1 MMDTHHIY
9 ADTMHM
15 DLFYQGKNHVY
26 EAEAVTICMDG
37 KPLTAKDM
45 PAIIID
51 ERTMLPMRLIAE
63 ALGAEVAWNEDA
75 NQVYVINDTNTIVF
89 QIDDKTGYQNGNTFT
104 MDVPPMIVNERTML
118 PVRALANALDLDV
131 TWDEKSRTVFMQT
144 KTPQPTEPPT
154 DVPPQPTEPP
164 TDVPPQS
171 TEPPA
176 DVPPQPTEPPA
187 DVPPQLT
194 EPPADAPPQLSANL
208 KNMVFDKNQNILY
221 LQKEQA
227 FNIQDVAMH
236 DHYLEGY
243 FEIVLPNDYQ
253 NTYGDGTYTIAG
265 DAIDNISVSTQE
277 NKTILRFYQNRI
289 STYHIENEGDRYAI
303 YAKNPKD
310 VYQKVLLLDAGHG
323 GKDPGTNG
331 NGLLEK
337 DMTLAIM
344 QKVAAKLENSDIHV
358 YLTRNS
364 DVYPENNVRA
374 KTANQIAD
382 MMVSIHMNSGPVS
395 ASGTEVLYQIHTN
408 DVPPKM
414 TSKKLSEILQ
424 QHIVTATGNIN
435 RNTKHW
441 ETVLILNQTTV
452 PTALIEVGF
461 LTNPGDAL
469 KISNPEYQDTVAQAI
484 ADGIQEAM
492 QYPLR

>member
-89 QIDDKTGYQNGNTFT
+89 QINDKTGYQNGNTFT

-154 DVPPQPTEPP
+154 DVPPQ
-164 TDVPPQS
+164 S

-176 DVPPQPTEPPA
+176 DV
-187 DVPPQLT
+187 
-194 EPPADAPPQLSANL
+194 PPQLSANL

-221 LQKEQA
+221 LQKEQT
-227 FNIQDVAMH
+227 FNIQDVEMH

-243 FEIVLPNDYQ
+243 FEIVLPNDCQ
-253 NTYGDGTYTIAG
+253 NTYGDGTYMIAG
-265 DAIDNISVSTQE
+265 DVIDRISVFTQE
-277 NKTILRFYQNRI
+277 NKTILRFYQNCI

>member
-1 MMDTHHIY
+1 MVMIMKYKKPKILIYSTLLLFVCMIDTHHIY
-9 ADTMHM
+9 ADTIHM
-15 DLFYQGKNHVY
+15 DLFYQDKNHVY
-26 EAEAVTICMDG
+26 EAEAVTICIDG

-63 ALGAEVAWNEDA
+63 ALDAEVAWNEDA

-104 MDVPPMIVNERTML
+104 I
-118 PVRALANALDLDV
+118 
-131 TWDEKSRTVFMQT
+131 
-144 KTPQPTEPPT
+144 
-154 DVPPQPTEPP
+154 
-164 TDVPPQS
+164 
-171 TEPPA
+171 
-176 DVPPQPTEPPA
+176 
-187 DVPPQLT
+187 
-194 EPPADAPPQLSANL
+194 
-208 KNMVFDKNQNILY
+208 
-221 LQKEQA
+221 
-227 FNIQDVAMH
+227 
-236 DHYLEGY
+236 
-243 FEIVLPNDYQ
+243 
-253 NTYGDGTYTIAG
+253 
-265 DAIDNISVSTQE
+265 
-277 NKTILRFYQNRI
+277 
-289 STYHIENEGDRYAI
+289 
-303 YAKNPKD
+303 
-310 VYQKVLLLDAGHG
+310 
-323 GKDPGTNG
+323 
-331 NGLLEK
+331 
-337 DMTLAIM
+337 
-344 QKVAAKLENSDIHV
+344 
-358 YLTRNS
+358 
-364 DVYPENNVRA
+364 
-374 KTANQIAD
+374 
-382 MMVSIHMNSGPVS
+382 
-395 ASGTEVLYQIHTN
+395 